1 MTLGI
6 AIDQLAD
13 DLFVL
18 GRAYRL
24 VWLLLLASF
33 PCAEEILATPR
44 VEQRDGRVAIAN
56 DHLRVLIED
65 GAVRSVEDV
74 RTGERLLHWQKEE
87 PVWYVEF
94 GRRRV
99 LASPRGEVTVSEG
112 AGRVQVRVK
121 TSIPPPDNVAAV
133 YTVTVGR
140 DPWVEM
146 SIEVENRSSQEIEL
160 VGFPANALSAKGPRR
175 YLAYPYQSGVILPL
189 DERFEQMRIYGKLP
203 FVLGYP
209 SNVCSMQWMGMYGRR
224 GGLMLMNTD
233 RYGALKRMGAIDAG
247 QHARLV
253 IEHQASLAPGER
265 YALPAWRMVVIPGG
279 GYRRMCDV
287 YREWVRERTAG
298 DATAIRELVNGV
310 EKVPLQFIPLRHK
323 LDARP
328 QLARAMTTHG
338 YPEHAIRGHPTKG
351 PRPYLPY
358 GMIVSMMESFRDV
371 YHGHLTPQIW
381 TPFSARGW
389 RKFPHS
395 AFLEQPS
402 TAGGVTFP
410 GMSLQELLEKL
421 NESGDPAFLYVN
433 PSFWQVGTPDFD
445 ASRMFDRSGG
455 GVGGVGGGSE
465 AGASSSA
472 RYVSP
477 SLVQDYMVDQ
487 LRKISGTGKDSIGR
501 ANGIMFD
508 SSQVFG
514 ATLWNNSRLRLDPV
528 SCIDRNPNA
537 RYRERYGYLGR
548 DSGVQDKLK
557 TYLALHETT
566 PHAAKVGEWIGEFEP
581 LFLDVNAGSVCLK
594 REFPDTVERPG
605 QENLIP
611 VPLFQMVYGDSQL
624 FVIRVDA
631 ASDANVGA
639 PNAQRTIPAEMSRR
653 GSAMFGAIHQVIF
666 WGGVHWAGVGYHRLR
681 GRTWMIVR
689 DNTARRDIFG
699 RRPAYRMLSSDG
711 RETTDIFAVRE
722 TSWLDDAGRVIGV
735 HWDNNSGRA
744 ASADAVLGN
753 TGVDVSEMWG
763 TADFV
768 PSSLNRLYKG
778 ATVTLLDGGSFALWS
793 FSGVVTR
800 EEKAVARVADSLPS
814 PEGLAVIWDGR
825 YLSISNELPQARRVN
840 IELTGVLGRLV
851 AMPPYMPRLPD
862 GTVQA
867 DQSQLIYSQVSPS
880 RLEVQSGRAVVEVTM
895 PPARPDPDD
904 RPLAVPASLVV
915 FEVAAEGGPH

>member
-1 MTLGI
+1 MNHDAMPTVRRGH
-6 AIDQLAD
+6 
-13 DLFVL
+13 VPV
-18 GRAYRL
+18 RARRL
-24 VWLLLLASF
+24 VWSLLLASLPF
-33 PCAEEILATPR
+33 AEEVLAAPR
-44 VEQRDGRVAIAN
+44 VEQRNSGVAIAN
-56 DHLRVLIED
+56 DHLRVLVED

-74 RTGERLLHWQKEE
+74 RTGEQLLYWQAKE

-99 LASPRGEVTVSEG
+99 LASPRGEVTVSED
-112 AGRVQVRVK
+112 AGRVQVRVT
-121 TSIPPPDNVAAV
+121 TSIPPPDEVAAV
-133 YTVTVGR
+133 YTVTLGSE
-140 DPWVEM
+140 PWVEM

-175 YLAYPYQSGVILPL
+175 YLVYPYQSGVVLPF
-189 DERFEQMRIYGKLP
+189 DERFEQMRIYGRLP

-233 RYGALKRMGAIDAG
+233 RYGALKRMGAIDVG
-247 QHARLV
+247 QPVRLV
-253 IEHQASLAPGER
+253 IEHQASLAPGEKL
-265 YALPAWRMVVIPGG
+265 ALPAWRMVAIPGG
-279 GYRRMCDV
+279 GYRRMCGV
-287 YREWVRERTAG
+287 YRKWVRERTTA
-298 DATAIRELVNGV
+298 DATVIRERVNGA

-328 QLARAMTTHG
+328 QLARVMTTHG
-338 YPEHAIRGHPTKG
+338 YPEHAIRTHPQRG

-371 YHGHLTPQIW
+371 YHGRLTPQIW

-389 RKFPHS
+389 RKFPQS
-395 AFLEQPS
+395 ALLEQPI
-402 TAGGVTFP
+402 TAGDVTFP
-410 GMSLQELLEKL
+410 GLSLREFLEKL

-433 PSFWQVGTPDFD
+433 PSFWQEGTPDFD
-445 ASRMFDRSGG
+445 AARMFDRSGG
-455 GVGGVGGGSE
+455 GVGGIGGGSE
-465 AGASSSA
+465 AGATSSA

-477 SLVQDYMVDQ
+477 SLVQDHMVGQ
-487 LRKISGTGKDSIGR
+487 LRKISGIGQDSIAR

-514 ATLWNNSRLRLDPV
+514 ATLWNNSRLRLDPI

-566 PHAAKVGEWIGEFEP
+566 PHAAKVGEWIGEFQP
-581 LFLDVNAGSVCLK
+581 LFLDINAGSVCLK
-594 REFPDTVERPG
+594 REFPDTLERPG
-605 QENLIP
+605 RNNLIP

-639 PNAQRTIPAEMSRR
+639 SNAQRTIPAEMSRR
-653 GSAMFGAIHQVIF
+653 GSAMFGAIPQVIF

-699 RRPAYRMLSSDG
+699 TRPAHRMLLPDG
-711 RETTDIFAVRE
+711 CETTDIFAVRE

-744 ASADAVLGN
+744 APATAVLGKSR
-753 TGVDVSEMWG
+753 VDVSEMWG

-778 ATVTLLDGGSFALWS
+778 ATVTLLDCGSLALWN
-793 FSGVVTR
+793 FAGVVTR
-800 EEKAVARVADSLPS
+800 DEKHVARVADSLPS

-840 IELTGVLGRLV
+840 VELTGVPGRLV
-851 AMPPYMPRLPD
+851 PMPPYMPRLPD
-862 GTVQA
+862 GTVRA
-867 DQSQLIYSQVSPS
+867 DQSPLIYSQASPS
-880 RLEVQSGRAVVEVTM
+880 RLEVQNGRAVVDITM
-895 PPARPDPDD
+895 PPARPHPHD

-915 FEVAAEGGPH
+915 FEVAAEGGSH